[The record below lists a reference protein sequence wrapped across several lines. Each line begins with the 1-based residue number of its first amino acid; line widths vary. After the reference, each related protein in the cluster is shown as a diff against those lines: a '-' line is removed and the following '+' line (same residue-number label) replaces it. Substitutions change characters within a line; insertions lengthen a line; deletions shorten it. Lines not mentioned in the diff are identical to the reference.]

1 MQIKRMSYDK
11 EQKQLQRFHV
21 ARVIQRRVKAW
32 NHYPNGTDTLKPS
45 NKWNKRNAFNCGQ
58 SNCWMCGNPRRV
70 KGEVTIHELVAIESF
85 EYALKH
91 I

>member
-1 MQIKRMSYDK
+1 MSSNK
-11 EQKQLQRFHV
+11 EQKQLQRFHD
-21 ARVIQRRVKAW
+21 ARVIKKRVTDW
-32 NHYPNGTDTLKPS
+32 NHYPQRDAAIKPS

-58 SNCWMCGNPRRV
+58 SNCVMCGNPRRS
-70 KGEVTIHELVAIESF
+70 KGEVTVQELAVMESF